1 MPELPEVETI
11 VRGLREKL
19 TGRQIRSV
27 QVRTSKLLRSP
38 LASFRKQLTGAVIK
52 KIERKGKFILVG
64 LENEATLVIHLKMTG
79 QLLLIPEDR
88 PADKHTH
95 LLFNL
100 HPRDLQ
106 LRYRDV
112 RKFGFLVLLTPGQE
126 WAPLADLAPDPFE
139 LTATAFY
146 ERLRMKKRA
155 IKPLLLDQ
163 RFISGLGNIYVDES
177 LFRSQIHPLTH
188 SHSLS
193 WDQARGLHLRIRQ
206 VLRQAIK
213 AKGTTVSDY
222 RGPEGIVGGFQ
233 HYLRVYDRQGLPC
246 PDCRNPIRKTRVG
259 GRGTHFCPACQTM
272 TLKVSKSLIER
283 KSDLVLY

>member
-19 TGRQIRSV
+19 IGRQIRSV
-27 QVRTSKLLRSP
+27 RVRTATLLRSP
-38 LASFRKQLTGAVIK
+38 LPRFRRQLSGAIIR
-52 KIERKGKFILVG
+52 KIERKGKFILIG
-64 LENEATLVIHLKMTG
+64 LENGSTLLIHLKMTG

-100 HPRDLQ
+100 TPRDLQ

-112 RKFGFLVLLTPGQE
+112 RKFGFLGLLAPGEE
-126 WAPLADLAPDPFE
+126 WPSLADLAPDPFE
-139 LTATAFY
+139 LTARDFY
-146 ERLRMKKRA
+146 ERLHKKKRA

-177 LFRSQIHPLTH
+177 LFRARIHPLTP
-188 SHSLS
+188 SQTLN
-193 WDQARGLHLRIRQ
+193 WDQARGLHRRIRE
-206 VLRQAIK
+206 VLRQAIE

-246 PDCRNPIRKTRVG
+246 PTCRNPIDKTRVG
-259 GRGTHFCPACQTM
+259 GRGTHLCPVCQT
-272 TLKVSKSLIER
+272 LP
-283 KSDLVLY
+283 

>member
-19 TGRQIRSV
+19 LGRQIRGV
-27 QVRTSKLLRSP
+27 RVRTSKLLRSP
-38 LASFRKQLTGAVIK
+38 LASFRKRLTGAIIK
-52 KIERKGKFILVG
+52 KIERKGKFILIG
-64 LENEATLVIHLKMTG
+64 LEDGATLAVHLKMTG
-79 QLLLIPEDR
+79 QLLLLPEGRPTDR
-88 PADKHTH
+88 HTH
-95 LLFNL
+95 LIFNL

-112 RKFGFLVLLTPGQE
+112 RKFGILVLLPSGQD
-126 WAPLADLAPDPFE
+126 WPPLANLAPDPFE
-139 LTATAFY
+139 LTAQGFY
-146 ERLRMKKRA
+146 ERLQKKKRA

-163 RFISGLGNIYVDES
+163 RFMSGLGNIYVDES
-177 LFRSQIHPLTH
+177 LFRSRIHPLTP
-188 SHSLS
+188 SQALT
-193 WDQARGLHLRIRQ
+193 WDLARGLHQSIRQ

-246 PDCRNPIRKTRVG
+246 PTCRNPIRKTRVG
-259 GRGTHFCPACQTM
+259 GRGTHLCPTCQTRP
-272 TLKVSKSLIER
+272 LKVSKSLIENN
-283 KSDLVLY
+283 SNLLV

>member
-19 TGRQIRSV
+19 IGRQIRSV
-27 QVRTSKLLRSP
+27 EVRTAKLLKSP
-38 LASFRKQLTGAVIK
+38 LPSFRKQLTGAIIR
-52 KIERKGKFILVG
+52 KIERKGKFILIG
-64 LENEATLVIHLKMTG
+64 LGSGSTLVIHLKMTG
-79 QLLLIPEDR
+79 QLLLIPEGR

-100 HPRDLQ
+100 QPRDLQ

-112 RKFGFLVLLTPGQE
+112 RKFGLLSLLTPRQE
-126 WAPLADLAPDPFE
+126 WPPLADLAPDPFE
-139 LTATAFY
+139 LTARGFY
-146 ERLRMKKRA
+146 ERLQQKKRA

-177 LFRSQIHPLTH
+177 LFRSRIHPLTP
-188 SHSLS
+188 SQTLT
-193 WDQARGLHLRIRQ
+193 WDQARGLHQRIRQ

-213 AKGTTVSDY
+213 SKGTTVSDY

-246 PDCRNPIRKTRVG
+246 PTCRNPIHKTRVG
-259 GRGTHFCPACQTM
+259 GRGTHICPACQSIS
-272 TLKVSKSLIER
+272 LKIRSKISG
-283 KSDLVLY
+283 

>member
-19 TGRQIRSV
+19 IGRQIRSV
-27 QVRTSKLLRSP
+27 QVRTAALLKSP
-38 LASFRKQLTGAVIK
+38 LPSFRKQLTGAIIR
-52 KIERKGKFILVG
+52 KIERRGKFILIG
-64 LENEATLVIHLKMTG
+64 LGKGATLVVHLRMTG
-79 QLLLIPEDR
+79 QLLLIPEGQ

-100 HPRDLQ
+100 QPRDLQ

-126 WAPLADLAPDPFE
+126 WPPLADLAPDPFD
-139 LTATAFY
+139 LTARDFY
-146 ERLRMKKRA
+146 ERLQKKKRA

-177 LFRSQIHPLTH
+177 LFRSRIHPLTP
-188 SHSLS
+188 SHALN
-193 WDQARGLHLRIRQ
+193 WDQARGLHQRIRQ
-206 VLRQAIK
+206 VLRQAIQ

-233 HYLRVYDRQGLPC
+233 QYLRVYDRQGLPC
-246 PDCRNPIRKTRVG
+246 PICRNPIHKTRVG
-259 GRGTHFCPACQTM
+259 GRGTHLCPACQTM
-272 TLKVSKSLIER
+272 TVKISKIPG
-283 KSDLVLY
+283 

>member
-19 TGRQIRSV
+19 IGRQIRSV
-27 QVRTSKLLRSP
+27 QVRTAALLKSP
-38 LASFRKQLTGAVIK
+38 LLSFRKQLTGAIIK
-52 KIERKGKFILVG
+52 KIERKGKFILINLG
-64 LENEATLVIHLKMTG
+64 NEATLVIHLKMTG
-79 QLLLIPEDR
+79 QLLLIPEGQ

-95 LLFNL
+95 LIFNL
-100 HPRDLQ
+100 QPRDLQ

-126 WAPLADLAPDPFE
+126 WPQLADLAPDPFD
-139 LTATAFY
+139 LTARGFY
-146 ERLRMKKRA
+146 ERLQQKKRA

-177 LFRSQIHPLTH
+177 LFRSRIHPLTP
-188 SHSLS
+188 SQTLN
-193 WDQARGLHLRIRQ
+193 WDQARGLHQRIRQ
-206 VLRQAIK
+206 VLRQAIE

-233 HYLRVYDRQGLPC
+233 HYLRVYDRQGWPC
-246 PDCRNPIRKTRVG
+246 PTCRSPIHKTRVG
-259 GRGTHFCPACQTM
+259 GRGTHLCPTCQPSP
-272 TLKVSKSLIER
+272 LQISKIPG
-283 KSDLVLY
+283 